1 MPPAEHLY
9 AETLALKTEVAEVR
23 EENAQLR
30 VQIAWLKNRLFGP
43 GQGEKQDRA
52 QLLLHL
58 AELEKLL
65 APKPE
70 PRPVIAHARARPE
83 PRPLPEQL
91 FAKLPVK
98 ETIEII
104 PEAVQKDPELYEK
117 VGEERTFEVDV
128 TPPKLFK
135 REIVRPKFRHRWSA
149 PGREVARHR
158 LGQPRAG
165 TLRRG

>member
-1 MPPAEHLY
+1 MPPAEQLY
-9 AETLALKTEVAEVR
+9 AANLALQTEVAEVR

-30 VQIAWLKNRLFGP
+30 AQIAWLKKRLFGP

-65 APKPE
+65 APKPAPRLVVAHE
-70 PRPVIAHARARPE
+70 RALPRPRPE
-83 PRPLPEQL
+83 PEQL

-117 VGEERTFEVDV
+117 SARNA
-128 TPPKLFK
+128 PS
-135 REIVRPKFRHRWSA
+135 RWM
-149 PGREVARHR
+149 
-158 LGQPRAG
+158 
-165 TLRRG
+165 